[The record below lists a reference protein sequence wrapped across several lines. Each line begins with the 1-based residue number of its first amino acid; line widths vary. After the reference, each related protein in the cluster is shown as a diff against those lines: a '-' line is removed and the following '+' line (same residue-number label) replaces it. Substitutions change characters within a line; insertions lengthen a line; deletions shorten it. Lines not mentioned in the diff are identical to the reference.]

1 VFILRREG
9 GARQRPDAGQAGWH
23 GPVFVLQQVRAEHEA
38 WAEAAQSKVDRAL
51 PEAEG
56 EGLRERTFVMVK
68 PDGVAK
74 GLTDEIVRRIKQA
87 GLKITSMRQVRMNRQ
102 TAEKL
107 YEVHRGKEFF
117 ERLVEHVL
125 SGDVVAMLVEG
136 ERAVARMR
144 ELVGETDPAKA
155 AKGTIRGD
163 FGSSITENII
173 HAADSTESAKRELV
187 LFF

>member
-1 VFILRREG
+1 M
-9 GARQRPDAGQAGWH
+9 
-23 GPVFVLQQVRAEHEA
+23 
-38 WAEAAQSKVDRAL
+38 DRAL

-56 EGLRERTFVMVK
+56 EGLSERTFVMVK

-74 GLTDEIVRRIKQA
+74 GLTDEIVERIEQA
-87 GLKITSMRQVRMNRQ
+87 GLKIVSMRRVRMDRK

-125 SGDVVAMLVEG
+125 SGDIVVMLVEG
-136 ERAVARMR
+136 ERAVARVR
-144 ELVGETDPAKA
+144 ELVGATDPAKA

-163 FGSSITENII
+163 FGSSITLNVI
-173 HAADSTESAKRELV
+173 HAADSAENAKRELYIF
-187 LFF
+187 LDF